1 MSFQVG
7 DIVGDYQ
14 IVGLLGVGGM
24 GKVYKV
30 RNQISDRID
39 ALKVLLPDLAD
50 NPDLEDRFVREI
62 KVLAS
67 LNHPNIAGLRIGGH
81 RDRIS
86 LHPAG
91 WPSTREALTPQ
102 EPDRREQ
109 RSSVPDLSTI
119 LIQLFAGL
127 SRGMVLF
134 LLSAGLS
141 LIFGVMNILNFAHA
155 TFWLLA
161 GYITVTI
168 YNYLLGY
175 FEPGFYLLIPAVV
188 AATAIMIVVGLVVE
202 RFLIR
207 RMYNRELAE
216 QLLLTFALVLILGDV
231 IKLIWGVENRRIFV
245 PVTPVEAFGAF
256 INPYYFFLIGA
267 GLAVAIGLWAFLHR
281 TKYGKIVRA
290 AVYSREM
297 VSALGIR
304 IPLIYAGV
312 FAAGIGIAAFA
323 AGIFSPLLP
332 MGLGVDIDIIIQ
344 CFAVVVI
351 GGFGSI
357 LGTFVA
363 SLLVGIVYSFSILL
377 WPDGAVAVIFLI
389 VIAVL
394 IWRPWGLFGTEL
406 RS

>member
-1 MSFQVG
+1 MA
-7 DIVGDYQ
+7 D
-14 IVGLLGVGGM
+14 L
-24 GKVYKV
+24 
-30 RNQISDRID
+30 N
-39 ALKVLLPDLAD
+39 AL
-50 NPDLEDRFVREI
+50 
-62 KVLAS
+62 
-67 LNHPNIAGLRIGGH
+67 
-81 RDRIS
+81 
-86 LHPAG
+86 
-91 WPSTREALTPQ
+91 
-102 EPDRREQ
+102 
-109 RSSVPDLSTI
+109 

-168 YNYLLGY
+168 YAYLADT
-175 FEPGFYLLIPAVV
+175 FAPGFLLLVPAVIG
-188 AATAIMIVVGLVVE
+188 ATAIMVALGLLIE

-207 RMYNRELAE
+207 RMYDRELPE
-216 QLLLTFALVLILGDV
+216 QLLLTFALVLIIGDV
-231 IKLIWGVENRRIFV
+231 IKLIWGVQYRRIFV
-245 PVTPVEAFGAF
+245 PVSPVQAFGVY

-267 GLAVAIGLWAFLHR
+267 GFTVAIGLWLFLHR
-281 TKYGKIVRA
+281 TKYGRIVRA

-297 VSALGIR
+297 VNALGIP
-304 IPLIYAGV
+304 IHMIYAGV
-312 FAAGIGIAAFA
+312 FAAGVGIAAFA

-332 MGLGVDIDIIIQ
+332 MALGGDIDIIVQ

-377 WPDGAVAVIFLI
+377 WPDGALAVIFLI